1 MGFVENLA
9 VVCFLCVAGCVFMA
23 GCAGLCALL
32 SKFAPAWLRDSFLGS
47 VFGLD
52 PDPEP
57 GEITAADVL
66 NWNAR
71 NIPANDNND

>member
-9 VVCFLCVAGCVFMA
+9 VVCFYFVAMCGIMA
-23 GCAGLCALL
+23 VCAGLCALL
-32 SKFAPAWLRDSFLGS
+32 SKIAPAWLRDSFLGS

-52 PDPEP
+52 LDPEP

-71 NIPANDNND
+71 NIPANDE